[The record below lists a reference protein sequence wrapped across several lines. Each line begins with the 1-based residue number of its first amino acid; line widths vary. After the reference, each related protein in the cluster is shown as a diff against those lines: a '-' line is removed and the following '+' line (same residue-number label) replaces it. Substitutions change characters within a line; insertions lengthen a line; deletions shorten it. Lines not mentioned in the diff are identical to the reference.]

1 MNFEWNIW
9 LSAVFADDATSPC
22 SLARSYL
29 PKKTAHELIRTFVQ
43 TYTVEIIV
51 LINLIIKRI
60 VIARK
65 AGHYHVKLVRG
76 IHSFYQV
83 VSSGNRSQ

>member
-1 MNFEWNIW
+1 MEIRYDWPVACHACLFELFLWHHSLGDASPQISFNTTACALPS
-9 LSAVFADDATSPC
+9 LSKASSLPMTPC

-51 LINLIIKRI
+51 FIN
-60 VIARK
+60 
-65 AGHYHVKLVRG
+65 
-76 IHSFYQV
+76 Q
-83 VSSGNRSQ
+83 